1 MVALLEPCS
10 HRPTC
15 PGCPRYGDQRLPPE
29 AEATLTRIAAETGA
43 VLSPLRTGAAEG
55 YRYRARLAVRGR
67 AQSPKIGIFQRSSHR
82 IADIPNCRV
91 HHPQINAVAAAVRS
105 AIRKTGIGPYRE
117 PGAHGELR
125 YVQIAIGRSSDRAQ
139 VVLVGK
145 TEPTAAS
152 GELCDALRSELGSRL
167 HSLWWNTQPHPNNAI
182 LGETWTHQYGPEALH
197 ETLAGADVFFPPGA
211 FGQSHLALAEEMVER
226 IRSWIPEGSRV
237 AEFYAGCG
245 PIGLA
250 LIEKAGE
257 IRFNEV
263 AEQGLSGLAQG
274 IAALSPELVRRTG
287 VFSGEAGDCV
297 EMARGCD
304 VVIVDPPRKGLDS
317 ALLDSLVAAPPEML
331 VYQSCSLASFERELP
346 VLVGGGLRLVELE
359 PYDLFPYTEHVELL
373 ARFEYDRCLASE

>member
-1 MVALLEPCS
+1 MVALPEPCS

-15 PGCPRYGDQRLPPE
+15 PGCPRYGEQRLPPE
-29 AEATLTRIAAETGA
+29 AEAALTRIAAETGA
-43 VLSPLRTGAAEG
+43 VLSPLRSGAAEG

-91 HHPQINAVAAAVRS
+91 HHPQVNAVAAAVRS
-105 AIRKTGIGPYRE
+105 AIRKTGMAPYRE

-125 YVQIAIGRSSDRAQ
+125 YVQIAIERSSECAQ

-145 TEPTAAS
+145 SEPTAAS
-152 GELCDALRSELGSRL
+152 GELCDVLRSELESRL
-167 HSLWWNTQPHPNNAI
+167 HSLWWNTQPEPNNAI
-182 LGETWTHQYGPEALH
+182 LGEVWTHQCGPEALH
-197 ETLAGADVFFPPGA
+197 EIVAGADVFFPPGA
-211 FGQSHLALAEEMVER
+211 FGQSHLALAESMVER
-226 IRSWIPEGSRV
+226 IQSWGPDGARV

-250 LIEKAGE
+250 LVERAGE
-257 IRFNEV
+257 VRFNEV
-263 AEQGLSGLAQG
+263 AEQGLAGLARG
-274 IAALSPELVRRTG
+274 IAALSPELVQRTA

-304 VVIVDPPRKGLDS
+304 VVIVDPPRKGLDP
-317 ALLDSLVAAPPEML
+317 ALLGSLVAAPPGML

-346 VLVGGGLRLVELE
+346 ALISGGLRLVECE
-359 PYDLFPYTEHVELL
+359 PYALFPYTEHVELL
-373 ARFEYDRCLASE
+373 ARFERDRSLARE